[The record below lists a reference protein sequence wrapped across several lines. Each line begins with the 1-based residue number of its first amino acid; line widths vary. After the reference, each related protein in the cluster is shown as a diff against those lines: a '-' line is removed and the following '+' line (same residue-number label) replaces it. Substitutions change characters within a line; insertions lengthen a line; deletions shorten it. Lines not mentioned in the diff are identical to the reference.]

1 MIGLTR
7 GRVELLPH
15 NEEWH
20 RLFADEKARI
30 LDAVGDGTMAVEHIG
45 STAVCGIPARPILDI
60 LIGTPEFNSEQPFV
74 NHLESVGYEYKGEN
88 GIPERHYFGKGE
100 RRTVHLNV
108 VRFGGEFWLNHIAF
122 RDHLKQNA
130 DVAREYEELKRLLA
144 ERFQNDREAYTTGK
158 AEFIQKIL
166 AGLE

>member
-1 MIGLTR
+1 MIGLKR

-30 LDAVGDGTMAVEHIG
+30 LDAVGDGTLAIEHIG
-45 STAVCGIPARPILDI
+45 STAVCGISAKPILDI
-60 LIGTPEFNSEQPFV
+60 LIGMPDFDPELPFV
-74 NHLESVGYEYKGEN
+74 NYLESIGYEYKGEN

-100 RRTVHLNV
+100 PRTVHLNV
-108 VRFGGEFWLNHIAF
+108 VRFAGEFWLKHIAF
-122 RDHLKQNA
+122 RDHLNQNPDA
-130 DVAREYEELKRLLA
+130 AREYEELKRLLA

-166 AGLE
+166 AGL